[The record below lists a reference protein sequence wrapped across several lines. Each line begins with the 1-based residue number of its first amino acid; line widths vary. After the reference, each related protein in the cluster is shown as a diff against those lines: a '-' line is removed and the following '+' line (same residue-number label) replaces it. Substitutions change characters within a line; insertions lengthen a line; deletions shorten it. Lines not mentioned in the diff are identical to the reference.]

1 MQIKDVEI
9 EKEIKALETK
19 HVETLMILKGISQQG
34 QNLWYYNQSHLQRIK
49 ILKNEFNLKVTIEN
63 EILN

>member
-34 QNLWYYNQSHLQRIK
+34 
-49 ILKNEFNLKVTIEN
+49 
-63 EILN
+63 